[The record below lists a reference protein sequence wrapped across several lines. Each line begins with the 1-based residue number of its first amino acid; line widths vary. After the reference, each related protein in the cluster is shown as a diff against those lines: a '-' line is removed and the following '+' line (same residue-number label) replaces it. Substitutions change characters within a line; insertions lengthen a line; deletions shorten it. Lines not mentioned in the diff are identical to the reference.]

1 METKDPKLLV
11 EHIMSPTMVN
21 NCFTQQVYD
30 EILHLAYFL
39 KGFQP
44 HNMLEVGCKGGTFS
58 LFSQLSTGKKVG
70 VDIDVQYEV
79 NVNFS
84 AINDPE
90 NTHFICGNSQTQET
104 LDKVKS
110 ICPSFDFIFI
120 DGDHTYEGVSRDFHL
135 YKQVLS
141 KKGVMVFHDIDPNH
155 RLRGG
160 GDAAGGE
167 AYKFW
172 QDLNEGVKSEFICQT
187 SNSYHCVFDGSSTH
201 LGGLGF
207 WQKSS
212 Y

>member
-11 EHIMSPTMVN
+11 EHIMSPVMIN
-21 NCFTQQVYD
+21 NSFTQQVYD

-44 HNMLEVGCKGGTFS
+44 NNILEVGCKGGTFS

-70 VDIDVQYEV
+70 VDIDPQYES
-79 NVNFS
+79 NIKFT
-84 AINDPE
+84 AITDPE
-90 NTHFICGNSQTQET
+90 NIHFICGNSQIEET
-104 LDKVKS
+104 LDRVKS
-110 ICPSFDFIFI
+110 ICSSFDFIFI
-120 DGDHTYEGVSRDFHL
+120 DGDHTYEGVSRDFNL

-141 KKGVMVFHDIDPNH
+141 DRGVMVFHDIDPNH
-155 RLRGG
+155 RLRGEG
-160 GDAAGGE
+160 NTAGGE

-187 SNSYHCVFDGSSTH
+187 SNDYHCILNGDATH